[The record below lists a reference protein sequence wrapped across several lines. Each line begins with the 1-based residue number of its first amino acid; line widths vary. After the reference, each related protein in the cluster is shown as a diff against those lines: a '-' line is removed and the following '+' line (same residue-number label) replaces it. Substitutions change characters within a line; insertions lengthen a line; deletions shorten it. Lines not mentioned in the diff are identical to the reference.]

1 MSPRYLLIAV
11 LLAAAPVHAQQPA
24 AVSPDEIAFWETV
37 RDSRNP
43 EELQAY
49 IDQYPNG
56 RFVVLARSRLAAL
69 QRSAPPAPARPVAPP
84 AQRVAPPPQAS
95 VPSQSYAAGVRVPQ
109 PGDTWTYRLS
119 YPKRFGVPLP
129 VPSVRTHIVRVDSS
143 SATEI
148 VDQVLVDGAPASG
161 SRHVPG
167 AHLLTQGVSIFSP
180 YLIAFGDLA
189 AGARLGSVSI
199 QENACRSTH
208 ACVASARVVGTETVQ
223 VPAGTF
229 RAVRVLVDQ
238 SWRPGP
244 SASQLGQH
252 GMATANGG
260 RTITV
265 WYAPEVK
272 RVVKV
277 SSRHGVGDT
286 PPVETHF
293 DLELVSYQL
302 K

>member
-1 MSPRYLLIAV
+1 MTLPRFILVAA
-11 LLAAAPVHAQQPA
+11 LLAFGPTQAQSPA
-24 AVSPDEIAFWETV
+24 NAEEIAFWETV
-37 RDSRNP
+37 RDSKNP
-43 EELQAY
+43 AELQAY
-49 IDQYPNG
+49 IDNYPNG
-56 RFVVLARSRLAAL
+56 RFVVLAKSRLAAL
-69 QRSAPPAPARPVAPP
+69 QRAAPAAPARSPS
-84 AQRVAPPPQAS
+84 QRVAPPPQAS
-95 VPSQSYAAGVRVPQ
+95 VASQSYAAGVRVPQ

-129 VPSVRTHIVRVDSS
+129 TPSVRTHIVRVDSS
-143 SATEI
+143 TSGEI

-180 YLIAFGDLA
+180 YLVAFGDLA
-189 AGARLGSVSI
+189 PGARLGSVSI
-199 QENACRSTH
+199 QESSCRTTH

-229 RAVRVLVDQ
+229 NAVRIVVDQ

-244 SASQLGQH
+244 SASQFGQH
-252 GMATANGG
+252 QMATLNGG

-272 RVVKV
+272 RAVKI
-277 SSRHGVGDT
+277 SSRHGVGET
-286 PPVETHF
+286 PPVDTHF